1 MVMRLIGW
9 TLASLLFSN
18 IDINKVKI
26 YVQKEE
32 KAEKEKDPKEVSILG
47 YTKGGMHGRGARKH
61 PKEAKDRP
69 LSKKEKEERKRKK
82 WKYL

>member
-1 MVMRLIGW
+1 M
-9 TLASLLFSN
+9 
-18 IDINKVKI
+18 
-26 YVQKEE
+26 
-32 KAEKEKDPKEVSILG
+32 EKDPKEVSILG
-47 YTKGGMHGRGARKH
+47 YMKGGMHGKGARKH

>member
-18 IDINKVKI
+18 IDINKAKI

-47 YTKGGMHGRGARKH
+47 YMKGGMHGRGARKH
-61 PKEAKDRP
+61 PKEANRP